1 MEVGLKLSKARV
13 SGEGHFKWMSFLS
26 YWTSTRNAGVLS
38 PRPRVGPVLLQFCA
52 SRKQHSARC
61 YTPLCSMR
69 RHEIVGI
76 VRFVLLQLWFS
87 YDSNHRQR
95 PAWNTTPQADHRLHL
110 RSCCNSNSRKLY
122 LFSHQ
127 TCYLYLLSDVLPD
140 FHCRSRPSAGRAKID
155 EEESEPE
162 KSRTLCKM
170 VLEAKHFWDLLC
182 HAVLLEF
189 LEWVECTLRIPKVLN
204 LVRSTASRGLNC
216 GQFLFDEVRVM

>member
-69 RHEIVGI
+69 RHEIVGDCE
-76 VRFVLLQLWFS
+76 VSFFYSFGS

-95 PAWNTTPQADHRLHL
+95 PAWKHNTTGRPQASSPKLL
-110 RSCCNSNSRKLY
+110 QFEQPANSTCFPTKLATSTY
-122 LFSHQ
+122 YQ
-127 TCYLYLLSDVLPD
+127 MYCQ
-140 FHCRSRPSAGRAKID
+140 I
-155 EEESEPE
+155 
-162 KSRTLCKM
+162 
-170 VLEAKHFWDLLC
+170 
-182 HAVLLEF
+182 
-189 LEWVECTLRIPKVLN
+189 
-204 LVRSTASRGLNC
+204 STADLAHLPA
-216 GQFLFDEVRVM
+216 GQR